1 MPYEAGVEVPVLI
14 DRSGIHPCRVGSLP
28 AQLAALNQTNLN
40 VQQLIAHSIM
50 AKDRELAIQAV
61 MLDPLT
67 ASVVELPDI
76 RKMMAELFEAE
87 SEWMPDWIVG

>member
-67 ASVVELPDI
+67 AAVLSLADI
-76 RKMMAELFEAE
+76 EAMFDE
-87 SEWMPDWIVG
+87 MWAAHGDRLAAYS